1 MRLGLYGGSFNPI
14 HIGHLLIA
22 EFVKEEFFLDE
33 IRFIPTDTPP
43 HKRYDSILSADK
55 RFHMIKLAV
64 RGNPSFRV
72 SDIEIKRGGISY
84 TLDTLRQITGQLNKG
99 DALFWFI
106 GMDNLIDFPNWHQ
119 PEEILK
125 LCKLIVFARKG
136 FEVEDVEPH
145 LREQVLFSEAP
156 LIEISSSTIR
166 ERVKKG
172 LSICY
177 FVPEPVRKY
186 IQKYRLYLDEQ

>member
-1 MRLGLYGGSFNPI
+1 MRLGLYGGSFSPI

-22 EFVKEEFFLDE
+22 EFVKEEYFLDE
-33 IRFIPTDTPP
+33 IRFIPTATPP
-43 HKRYDSILSADK
+43 HKRYDSILSAEK
-55 RFHMIKLAV
+55 RFQMIKLAV

-84 TLDTLRQITGQLNKG
+84 TLDTLRQITGQLTKG

-106 GMDNLIDFPNWHQ
+106 GMDNLIDFPNWHR

-125 LCKLIVFARKG
+125 LCRLIAFARKG

-186 IQKYRLYLDEQ
+186 IKKYRLYLDEQ

>member
-33 IRFIPTDTPP
+33 IRFIPTATPP

-186 IQKYRLYLDEQ
+186 IQKYRLYLDKQ

>member
-33 IRFIPTDTPP
+33 IRFIPTATPP